1 MAKPSSTPTPVI
13 LGRSQ
18 APRPAITPDTA
29 RQAEGERALHHALSV
44 PIEQIVPDPDQPRKS
59 FDAARLTE
67 LAASI
72 AEHGILQPLLV
83 REAGFLDDSRIRY
96 MIVAGG
102 RRYTAAQQ
110 AGLTRLPVIVRDTE
124 EADLRLVQL
133 LENLQ
138 RQDLDPIEE
147 ARAMKEV
154 QDYRGLSVRDLSAL
168 LHRSLGYISERLNLL
183 DYTEIEEAVA
193 SRKVARSTA
202 AEIAREKDDVVRK
215 ELLQRAQQD
224 RLGRQDIQRIRRE
237 RREQP
242 EDVIPAP
249 MRERTLRDVAVEL
262 GATEHD
268 VAEAARA
275 RRADPE
281 LSPAEALTLAMHRPA
296 TSEPATES
304 LPKPAVPTFTHDER
318 LTVLI
323 REAGGADVLLRFLE
337 WMAESDLDTEGLVSY
352 LRSLTIES
360 S

>member
-1 MAKPSSTPTPVI
+1 MAKSSSTPSAVI

-44 PIEQIVPDPDQPRKS
+44 PIEQIVPDPDQPRKT
-59 FDAARLTE
+59 FDAARITE

-124 EADLRLVQL
+124 EADMRLLQL

-154 QDYRGLSVRDLSAL
+154 QDYRGLSVRDLSAM

-193 SRKVARSTA
+193 SHKVARSTA
-202 AEIAREKDDVVRK
+202 AEIAREK
-215 ELLQRAQQD
+215 
-224 RLGRQDIQRIRRE
+224 
-237 RREQP
+237 
-242 EDVIPAP
+242 
-249 MRERTLRDVAVEL
+249 T
-262 GATEHD
+262 
-268 VAEAARA
+268 
-275 RRADPE
+275 
-281 LSPAEALTLAMHRPA
+281 
-296 TSEPATES
+296 TSYE
-304 LPKPAVPTFTHDER
+304 K
-318 LTVLI
+318 
-323 REAGGADVLLRFLE
+323 
-337 WMAESDLDTEGLVSY
+337 SY
-352 LRSLTIES
+352 CRGPNKIT
-360 S
+360 